1 MVLSELL
8 PLGFPHDLVAMLVRL
23 LLLLLNSAFR
33 PIIVY

>member
-1 MVLSELL
+1 MVLLELL
-8 PLGFPHDLVAMLVRL
+8 PLGFPHDLVAMLACL